1 MNEEGWQSPEGF
13 IARPAASER
22 LPAPRTRISFSL
34 FEGDLVNRLFAALG
48 LHGRRGITVLRRCL
62 FLIAATWGVVA
73 IAALFVTDVRGVP
86 VSENFFKD
94 FAAYLMFV
102 VGLPLF
108 VIAEP
113 IVGEHTRE
121 AADYFLV
128 AGIVPAGD
136 AAILD
141 TLHRRVERLR
151 KSLLPELLCLAVA
164 YALAIST
171 ILPKT
176 SSVCPTWHTTPVTAH
191 GTANERRKARQDQ
204 RDACAAQLKPQEKDK
219 LAVTPNPV
227 AQTAVKTEYIRST
240 LNLAG
245 WCEMLVALPLL
256 NYWWLRWIWK
266 IALWSWYLWQVSRL
280 PLVLTASHPD
290 ETGGLGFISDVQT
303 KFGLVIVA
311 YGISNIAST
320 VGYEIGVEHASW
332 SLYTV
337 WCPLLIFAVGAPLL
351 FTLPL
356 FMFTKRLYRVKKRAR
371 EQLYEKLGE
380 RTRAFNATW
389 QSADHNTSL
398 GADLFQWQQLRNL
411 YEHIE
416 KMRIVPFDLRSFA
429 ELVGQTLGSLVPLLA
444 YLHLPDWLMRIVEG
458 SSHMLH

>member
-1 MNEEGWQSPEGF
+1 
-13 IARPAASER
+13 
-22 LPAPRTRISFSL
+22 L
-34 FEGDLVNRLFAALG
+34 
-48 LHGRRGITVLRRCL
+48 RCL
-62 FLIAATWGVVA
+62 VLVATTWGVVA
-73 IAALFVTDVRGVP
+73 IAALFVTDIAGVP
-86 VSENFFKD
+86 PPENFFKD

-121 AADYFLV
+121 AANYFLV
-128 AGIVPAGD
+128 AGIVPTRD
-136 AAILD
+136 APLLD

-151 KSLLPELLCLAVA
+151 KSLLPELLCIAVA

-191 GTANERRKARQDQ
+191 GTADEVKTARQKQ
-204 RDACAAQLKPQEKDK
+204 RDACAAQVKAREKDK
-219 LAVTPNPV
+219 LAVSPNP
-227 AQTAVKTEYIRST
+227 ASQAAGRIQRIPST

-245 WCEMLVALPLL
+245 WCEMLVALPIL

-266 IALWSWYLWQVSRL
+266 IGLWSWYLWQVSLL

-311 YGISNIAST
+311 YGISNVAST

-371 EQLYEKLGE
+371 EQLYEQVGE

-389 QSADHNTSL
+389 QTAQYDASL

-444 YLHLPDWLMRIVEG
+444 YLKLPDWLMRILEG